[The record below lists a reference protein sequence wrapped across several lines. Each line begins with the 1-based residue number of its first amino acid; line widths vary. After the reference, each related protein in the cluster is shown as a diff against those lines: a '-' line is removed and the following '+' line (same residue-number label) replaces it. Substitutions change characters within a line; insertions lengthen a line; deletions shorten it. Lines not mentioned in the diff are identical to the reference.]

1 MLRYAY
7 GYVRE
12 TNGNVIPITFKEGDN
27 VVLEDG
33 REGGYGAWHITSRG
47 HDIELREAT
56 KQEPDRVIYTMLRKM
71 VEQEY
76 GNGQPGT
83 IVIEPSTRGNDFD
96 ITWAN
101 NRPKKYPPIKLS
113 LMYQAPT
120 ETRRAMYT
128 VRTAFPQEAAKRSI
142 KRFSAVPTGTQPT
155 LVI

>member
-1 MLRYAY
+1 M
-7 GYVRE
+7 
-12 TNGNVIPITFKEGDN
+12 
-27 VVLEDG
+27 
-33 REGGYGAWHITSRG
+33 AWHITSRG

-155 LVI
+155 FGDITTEAGMTSLTLILYSLSKRLYEVVR